1 MIKIIKY
8 TAAALMAV
16 GFASCSSADD
26 SLKAPA
32 SPEKYICFGV
42 PEINVDAT
50 VDDFAGSPR
59 SRAGHLT
66 NALDA
71 FQVWGF
77 CAPNDLSGNKNTQV
91 VGQAWNDKSM
101 FFTTKPDVF
110 ENQTIT
116 VSNGFTDYSGERLT
130 WDENAEAR
138 YSFVGAYTPSG
149 SFEMESGSVTV
160 GSEHGPRLKF
170 TMPRASSDI
179 SAISTELYPAD
190 QPDALVAARFN
201 HQQADGRV
209 DLSFFHF
216 MTGLRFKFHNHTA
229 DKDLVIKRVTFQGV
243 FHREATFDFTKDN
256 PVMTVAGTYAGTFVL
271 FDSAAGQTISHG
283 TADYMG
289 GSESPVTFLMLPN
302 PDGTIEA
309 DGKFTLGSNKEIRIT
324 YSLGGGPDKTFIH
337 GDNFTLNYTPQPNTL
352 HTAHFNFVG
361 DDFVVFFQ
369 ADDEKNWQNGS
380 DNDVIIH

>member
-8 TAAALMAV
+8 TAVTLIAV
-16 GFASCSSADD
+16 GAASCNSADD
-26 SLKAPA
+26 SLKAPV

-42 PEINVDAT
+42 PEINVNAT
-50 VDDFAGSPR
+50 VDDFAGSTG
-59 SRAGHLT
+59 SRAAHLT
-66 NALDA
+66 NTLEN

-77 CAPNDLSGNKNTQV
+77 CAPNDLSGNINTQV
-91 VGQAWNDKSM
+91 VDQTWNDKSV
-101 FFTTKPDVF
+101 FFTTTPDVF
-110 ENQTIT
+110 NNKKIT
-116 VSNGFTDYSGERLT
+116 VSNGFANYEGEKQEWSGT
-130 WDENAEAR
+130 ADAR
-138 YSFVGAYTPSG
+138 YTFVAAYTPSG
-149 SFEMESGSVTV
+149 TFAMGSGSVTA

-170 TMPRASSDI
+170 TMPRT
-179 SAISTELYPAD
+179 STDKTTLLYPAD

-229 DKDLVIKRVTFQGV
+229 DKDLVIKRVTFQGI
-243 FHREATFDFTKDN
+243 FHKEATFDFTKDK

-271 FDSAAGQTISHG
+271 FDSATGQTISHG

-289 GSESPVTFLMLPN
+289 GNELPVTFLMLPN

-309 DGKFTLGSNKEIRIT
+309 DGKFTLGSEKEIRIT
-324 YSLGGGPDKTFIH
+324 YSLGGGEDKTFIH
-337 GDNFTLNYTPQPNTL
+337 GNNFTLNYTPQPNTL